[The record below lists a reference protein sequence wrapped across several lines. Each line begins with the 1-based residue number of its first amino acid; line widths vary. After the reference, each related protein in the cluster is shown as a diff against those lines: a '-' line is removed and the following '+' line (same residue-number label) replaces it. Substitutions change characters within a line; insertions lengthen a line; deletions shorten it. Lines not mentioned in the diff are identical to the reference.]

1 MSLSQFLYTRPS
13 DYVLGSNATITA
25 SAEDTAYPATNI
37 NDLHP
42 ERPAK
47 LTTTTGTWVADLG
60 SAMQVD
66 LCALI
71 QHNFDAG
78 LAVTLQGNTAN
89 SWGAPALST
98 AFTIPARLADLFTVN
113 VWLDLSVL
121 FPVAGN
127 RTYRYWRLN
136 VTGTNSAN
144 LSVGQWLLEGTRRTF
159 GIRDIKKG
167 SPRSWKRPS
176 ILHETEFYVRRSYDL
191 GVTIRTVAVDV
202 EATDTTMAEID
213 AWYRNANGI
222 SLPFL
227 IVPTSSETDA
237 WMVGFTN
244 AERPYTR
251 ANSNYNTA
259 TLEFQELSRGL
270 YP

>member
-1 MSLSQFLYTRPS
+1 MSLSQFLYSRPA

-25 SAEDTAYPATNI
+25 SAEDAAYPATNI

-60 SAMQVD
+60 SAMEVD
-66 LCALI
+66 LCAII

-89 SWGAPALST
+89 SWGSPALST
-98 AFTIPARLADLFTVN
+98 AFTIPARYADHFTVN
-113 VWLDLSVL
+113 VWLDLTVL
-121 FPVAGN
+121 FPTVGS

-144 LSVGQWLLEGTRRTF
+144 LAVGQWLMTGTRRTF
-159 GIRDIKKG
+159 GVRDIKNG
-167 SPRSWKRPS
+167 SVRTWKRPA
-176 ILHETEFYVRRSYDL
+176 ILHESEFFVRRSYDL
-191 GVTIRTVAVDV
+191 GVTLRSVQVDL
-202 EATDTTMAEID
+202 EATNAILSDLE
-213 AWYRNANGI
+213 AWYRDANGI
-222 SLPFL
+222 TKPFL
-227 IVPTSSETDA
+227 IVPTSDDTDA
-237 WMVGFTN
+237 WMVAFAN
-244 AERPYTR
+244 QERPYTR
-251 ANSNYNTA
+251 AYSNYNTA
-259 TLEFQELSRGL
+259 TVEFQELSRGL